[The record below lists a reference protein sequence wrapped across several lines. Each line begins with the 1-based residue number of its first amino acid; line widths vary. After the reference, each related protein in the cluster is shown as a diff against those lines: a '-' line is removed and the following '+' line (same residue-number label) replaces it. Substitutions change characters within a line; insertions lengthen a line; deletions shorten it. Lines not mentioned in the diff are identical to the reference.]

1 MRSGL
6 IRVKQISWLAMMA
19 ISLTGCATSIISK
32 EDAFPKMYQAKP
44 IAILVVPAIN
54 NSTAAEAPDYYST
67 TIAEP
72 FTRMGYYVLPIEVTN
87 SAIDPLLKVELDQSE
102 PDE

>member
-1 MRSGL
+1 
-6 IRVKQISWLAMMA
+6 
-19 ISLTGCATSIISK
+19 
-32 EDAFPKMYQAKP
+32 
-44 IAILVVPAIN
+44 VVPAIN

-72 FTRMGYYVLPIEVTN
+72 LTRMGYYVLPIEVTN
-87 SAIDPLLKVELDQSE
+87 SAIDPLLKGQLDQSE